1 MPRRLSPLAAALWLA
16 AGTAALAPHAQAG
29 SIYTCT
35 DAQGRY
41 RTADRPI
48 PECLDREQRELSPT
62 GSVKRII
69 PRPLTA
75 EERAHA
81 EAQRQAQARQQ
92 AEAQERQRQERAL
105 LARYP
110 TPASHAQARTA
121 ALEQWQ
127 TLMQG
132 LEQHHEALAKQQRE
146 VEAEMEFYQ
155 HNPKQAPAWL
165 QQRQRDNRE
174 QRDKLTLQLEQQ
186 AQEKQ
191 QIQARFDAELEQLRR
206 LWANTPSQQN

>member
-1 MPRRLSPLAAALWLA
+1 MPTRALWLA
-16 AGTAALAPHAQAG
+16 AGTAALACPALAA

-48 PECLDREQRELSPT
+48 PECLDREQRELGPN
-62 GSVKRII
+62 GNVKRII
-69 PRPLTA
+69 ARPLTA
-75 EERAHA
+75 EERAQA

-92 AEAQERQRQERAL
+92 AEAQERRRQERAL

-110 TPASHAQARTA
+110 TPASHEQARTA

>member
-1 MPRRLSPLAAALWLA
+1 MPTRALWLA
-16 AGTAALAPHAQAG
+16 AGTAALACPALAA

-41 RTADRPI
+41 RTSDRPI
-48 PECLDREQRELSPT
+48 PECMDREQRELGPN
-62 GSVKRII
+62 GNVKRII
-69 PRPLTA
+69 ARPLTA
-75 EERAHA
+75 EERAQA

-92 AEAQERQRQERAL
+92 AEAQERRRQERAL

-110 TPASHAQARTA
+110 TPASHEQARTA
-121 ALEQWQ
+121 ALEQWH

-132 LEQHHEALAKQQRE
+132 LEQHQEALAKQQRE
-146 VEAEMEFYQ
+146 VDAEMEFYQ

-165 QQRQRDNRE
+165 QQRQRDNQQ
-174 QRDKLTLQLEQQ
+174 QRDKLAVQLEQQ

-191 QIQARFDAELEQLRR
+191 QIQTRFDAELEQLRR
-206 LWANTPSQQN
+206 LWPNTPSQPN